1 MRDCCPILVI
11 PDISW
16 DSVKE
21 GHMGPAVIQLC
32 IHVTAD
38 ELRFDVFSAHTG
50 RLSVN
55 IRCKKCGIGELLT
68 QRGVRR
74 RRRRSQ
80 STSHLPAMHRAKT
93 ITCRH
98 QKLFIFQYFSQLR
111 MFSARRLL
119 LTVASKTLKDTPV
132 NRLSGT
138 LSRIKCR
145 R

>member
-55 IRCKKCGIGELLT
+55 IRSKKCGIGELLT
-68 QRGVRR
+68 RRGGGGGGGG
-74 RRRRSQ
+74 
-80 STSHLPAMHRAKT
+80 LK
-93 ITCRH
+93 
-98 QKLFIFQYFSQLR
+98 
-111 MFSARRLL
+111 ARRIYLQCIG
-119 LTVASKTLKDTPV
+119 LKQSHAAIKNYLFSNTSSSFGCS
-132 NRLSGT
+132 RLAD
-138 LSRIKCR
+138 CF
-145 R
+145 